1 MNVREAAIKL
11 LLEYEQSGKY
21 VNLSL
26 NSHVTDTFTREDKSF
41 LTVLLYT
48 TVERKLT
55 FDYYISALS
64 SRSIDS
70 IKPRT
75 RNILRL
81 GLCQITMIDSVPD
94 YAAVN
99 ETVKLTKNP
108 GERSFVNGVLREAVR
123 RKADTTLPMP
133 EKEKS
138 YPRYLSVRESFPLP
152 LVRHFISLYGIEAT
166 ENMLCAFNTERHTDL
181 TVNTNKISRESFIR
195 LLSATGISATPSP
208 ISSISV
214 RIDGS
219 VAPASLPGYNEGYF
233 FVQDAASAIAIEA
246 LGLAPNMKCID
257 PCSAPGGKSFAAAIL
272 SHDEARIISS
282 DIHESKLSLIE
293 SGAERLGLTSIT
305 VTAHD
310 ASVACDSLIGVA
322 DRVICDVPCSGLGVI
337 SKKPDLRYK
346 DPSLD
351 SLVDIQYSI
360 LATSAK
366 YLKVGGRL
374 LYSTCTLNPKEN
386 EENVHRFIGSN
397 KDFRL
402 LDFTVGDLS
411 SDGGMLTLLPHIHN
425 TDGFFISLTERVGN
439 DEK

>member
-1 MNVREAAIKL
+1 MNVREATLKL
-11 LLEYEQSGKY
+11 LLEYEESGKY

-26 NSHVTDTFTREDKSF
+26 NSHVTDALTREEKSF

-70 IKPRT
+70 IRPRT

-123 RKADTTLPMP
+123 RKAAGALPMP

-138 YPRYLSVRESFPLP
+138 YPRYLSVKESFPLP
-152 LVRHFISLYGIEAT
+152 LVRHFSSLFGIEET
-166 ENMLCAFNTERHTDL
+166 EKILSAFNTERHTDL
-181 TVNTNKISRESFIR
+181 TVNTNKISRADFLK
-195 LLSATGISATPSP
+195 LLFEAGIEATPSTS
-208 ISSISV
+208 SSISV
-214 RIDGS
+214 RIPGS
-219 VAPASLPGYNEGYF
+219 VAPASLPGYSEGYF
-233 FVQDAASAIAIEA
+233 LVQDAASAIAAEV
-246 LGLAPNMKCID
+246 LGLTAGMTCID
-257 PCSAPGGKSFAAAIL
+257 PCSAPGGKSFSAAIL
-272 SHDEARIISS
+272 SQDKAKIISS

-293 SGAERLGLTSIT
+293 SGAKRLGLTSIS
-305 VTAHD
+305 VACRD
-310 ASVACDSLIGVA
+310 ASVVCESLLGVA
-322 DRVICDVPCSGLGVI
+322 DRVILDVPCSGLGVI

-346 DPSLD
+346 DLSLD

-360 LATSAK
+360 LSASAG

-374 LYSTCTLNPKEN
+374 VYSTCTLNPKEN
-386 EENVHRFIGSN
+386 EENVLRFIEEN

-402 LDFTVGDLS
+402 TDFTVGDLS
-411 SDGGMLTLLPHIHN
+411 SDGGMLTLIPSVHK
-425 TDGFFISLTERVGN
+425 TDGFFISLLDRVGN

>member
-1 MNVREAAIKL
+1 MNVREATLKL
-11 LLEYEQSGKY
+11 LLEYEESGKY

-26 NSHVTDTFTREDKSF
+26 NSHVTDALTREEKSF

-123 RKADTTLPMP
+123 RKEDGTLPMP
-133 EKEKS
+133 EAEKN
-138 YPRYLSVRESFPLP
+138 YLRYLSVKESFPLP
-152 LVRHFISLYGIEAT
+152 LVRHFSSLFGIEET
-166 ENMLCAFNTERHTDL
+166 EKILSAFNTERHTDL

-195 LLSATGISATPSP
+195 LLLAMGISAEPSP

-214 RIDGS
+214 RISGS

-233 FVQDAASAIAIEA
+233 LVQDAASAIAVEA
-246 LGLAPNMKCID
+246 LGPIEGMTCID
-257 PCSAPGGKSFAAAIL
+257 SCSAPGGKSFAAAIL
-272 SHDEARIISS
+272 SADNARIISS

-293 SGAERLGLTSIT
+293 SGAERLGLKSIS
-305 VTAHD
+305 VTCRD
-310 ASVACDSLIGVA
+310 ASVACESLLGVA

-337 SKKPDLRYK
+337 GKKPDLRYK
-346 DPSLD
+346 ELTLD

-360 LATSAK
+360 LTASAK

-386 EENVHRFIGSN
+386 EDNVLRFIEEN

-402 LDFTVGDLS
+402 TSFTVGDLS
-411 SDGGMLTLLPHIHN
+411 SESGMLTLFPHIHK
-425 TDGFFISLTERVGN
+425 TDGFFISLIERVGN

>member
-1 MNVREAAIKL
+1 MSVREVALKL
-11 LLEYEQSGKY
+11 LLEYEESGKY

-26 NSHVTDTFTREDKSF
+26 NSHAADALTREERSF
-41 LTVLLYT
+41 LTILLYT

-55 FDYYISALS
+55 FDYYISALT

-94 YAAVN
+94 FAAVN

-108 GERSFVNGVLREAVR
+108 GERSFVNGVLREAAR
-123 RKADTTLPMP
+123 RKSDGALPMP

-138 YPRYLSVRESFPLP
+138 YPRYLSVRDSFPLP
-152 LVRHFISLYGIEAT
+152 LVRHFLALYGTEAT
-166 ENMLCAFNTERHTDL
+166 EGILSSFNTERHTDL
-181 TVNTNKISRESFIR
+181 TVNTLKISRADFLT
-195 LLSATGISATPSP
+195 LLSDAGIAAAPSAA
-208 ISSISV
+208 SSISL
-214 RIDGS
+214 RIPGS
-219 VAPASLPGYNEGYF
+219 VAPASLPGYYEGYF
-233 FVQDAASAIAIEA
+233 LVQDAASAIAVEA
-246 LGLAPNMKCID
+246 LGLKTGMTCID

-272 SHDEARIISS
+272 SGDGARIISS
-282 DIHESKLSLIE
+282 DIHQSKLSLIE
-293 SGAERLGLTSIT
+293 SGAKRLGINSVT

-310 ASVACDSLIGVA
+310 ATVVDESLVGVA

-337 SKKPDLRYK
+337 GKKPDLRYK
-346 DPSLD
+346 DLSLD
-351 SLVDIQYSI
+351 ELCDIQYSI
-360 LATSAK
+360 LKASSV
-366 YLKVGGRL
+366 YLKDGGRL

-386 EENVHRFIGSN
+386 EENVLRFVEEN

-402 LDFTVGDLS
+402 IDFTVGNLS
-411 SDGGMLTLLPHIHN
+411 SSGGMLTLLPHIHK
-425 TDGFFISLTERVGN
+425 TDGFFISLIERVGN

>member
-1 MNVREAAIKL
+1 MNVREATLKL
-11 LLEYEQSGKY
+11 LLEYEESGKY

-26 NSHVTDTFTREDKSF
+26 NSHATDAFTREEKSF
-41 LTVLLYT
+41 LTALLYT

-81 GLCQITMIDSVPD
+81 GLCQIIMIDSVPD

-123 RKADTTLPMP
+123 RKSDATLPMP
-133 EKEKS
+133 EREKS
-138 YPRYLSVRESFPLP
+138 YPRYLSVKESFPLP
-152 LVRHFISLYGIEAT
+152 LVRHFISLFGTEAT
-166 ENMLCAFNTERHTDL
+166 EKILSSFNTERHTDL
-181 TVNTNKISRESFIR
+181 TVNTNKISRDEFLK
-195 LLSATGISATPSP
+195 LLSEAGFSATPSSA
-208 ISSISV
+208 SSISV
-214 RIDGS
+214 RIPVS
-219 VAPASLPGYNEGYF
+219 VAPASLPGYSEGYF
-233 FVQDAASAIAIEA
+233 FVQDAASAIAVEA
-246 LGLAPNMKCID
+246 LGLMPGMTCID

-272 SHDEARIISS
+272 SGDKAKIISS

-293 SGAERLGLTSIT
+293 GGLRRLGLKSIT
-305 VTAHD
+305 VGCRD
-310 ASVACDSLIGVA
+310 ASVVDESLVGVA

-337 SKKPDLRYK
+337 GKKPDLRYK
-346 DPSLD
+346 DLTLD

-360 LATSAK
+360 LKASAS

-374 LYSTCTLNPKEN
+374 VYSTCTLNPKEN
-386 EENVHRFIGSN
+386 EENVLRFVLEN

-402 LDFTVGDLS
+402 VDFTVGDLS
-411 SDGGMLTLLPHIHN
+411 SEGGMLTLLPHIHK
-425 TDGFFISLTERVGN
+425 TDGFFISLIERVGN